1 MRCQATRCKY
11 REGANSQHARHA
23 FSVCHICRLHA
34 YIHDYLRK
42 KGFRAAAEQFK
53 IESKLPDV
61 PGGEHPGG
69 VRTRVPG
76 CATDG

>member
-1 MRCQATRCKY
+1 MRAPTP
-11 REGANSQHARHA
+11 NTHVTHFLLAR
-23 FSVCHICRLHA
+23 RLHA

-69 VRTRVPG
+69 CPHSTARMRDTWLTR
-76 CATDG
+76 